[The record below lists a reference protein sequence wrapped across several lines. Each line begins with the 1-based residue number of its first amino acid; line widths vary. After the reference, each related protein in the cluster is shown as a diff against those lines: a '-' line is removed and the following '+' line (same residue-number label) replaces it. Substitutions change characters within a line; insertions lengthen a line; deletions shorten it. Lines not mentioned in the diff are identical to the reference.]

1 MKKRIS
7 WKYKWAKFLR
17 EDAKP
22 LLVTVL
28 VLCAFR
34 SAIAD
39 WNDVP
44 TGSMKPTIIEGDR
57 VFVNKLA
64 YDLKVPFTTW
74 HLAQWDNP
82 RRGEVVVFFSPHD
95 GQRLVKRVVGV
106 PGDRIELA
114 NDHLLVNGQAA
125 SYGPL
130 SATTI
135 SEIPAGEQSAHEFA
149 SEQVEGEKPHPVMAT
164 PSLPAPRT
172 FGPIIVP
179 EGQYF
184 MMGDNRDN
192 SFDSRFYGCVE
203 RKRILG
209 RASAVVIS
217 LDHSDYFLPR
227 WHRFF
232 TSLP

>member
-1 MKKRIS
+1 MKMKLSLKQR
-7 WKYKWAKFLR
+7 WNQFVRQEAR
-17 EDAKP
+17 P
-22 LLVTVL
+22 LLITVL
-28 VLCAFR
+28 VLFAFR

-44 TGSMKPTIIEGDR
+44 TGSMKPTIMEGDR

-82 RRGEVVVFFSPHD
+82 KRGEIVVFFSPAD
-95 GQRLVKRVVGV
+95 EKRLVKRVIGL
-106 PGDRIELA
+106 PGDTIELRH
-114 NDHLLVNGQAA
+114 DHLLVNGHELNYEPLPQKFINELPAA
-125 SYGPL
+125 
-130 SATTI
+130 
-135 SEIPAGEQSAHEFA
+135 EQPQHQFA
-149 SEQVEGEKPHPVMAT
+149 SEGLATHPHPVMAT
-164 PSLPAPRT
+164 PMLSAPRN
-172 FGPIIVP
+172 FGPITVP
-179 EGQYF
+179 PGEYF

-192 SFDSRFYGCVE
+192 SFDSRFYGAVA
-203 RKRILG
+203 RNRIVG

-217 LDHSDYFLPR
+217 LDHDDYYLPR